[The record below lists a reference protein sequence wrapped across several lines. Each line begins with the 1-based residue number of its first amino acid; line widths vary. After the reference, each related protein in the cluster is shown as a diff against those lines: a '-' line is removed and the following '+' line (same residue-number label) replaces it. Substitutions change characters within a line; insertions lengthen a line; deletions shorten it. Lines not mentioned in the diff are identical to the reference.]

1 VKNLS
6 IPRKLFIFSAAQLA
20 VLVAVAAL
28 ALFENHQLSK
38 SVKDFHKTFQR
49 YSLIRQVQEEFDR
62 ARLATLSFQISRNSG
77 DLQDA
82 IGELDKIQSLRE
94 KVATTPMPQA
104 DRDSLVQVLDRIAA
118 LRDTLGTARQTNSLS
133 GTAAYREDLAPLG
146 RQISDLLDAL
156 KNGAQAD
163 AATEAAIQDE
173 ATAFIPKVLIA
184 GTVLGVLAGLIIAYV
199 FGRSLGNPIAR
210 VVEAIRK
217 IQNREYDVAISD
229 SDRGDELGEIA
240 RNLTD
245 LRDQLS
251 KADEARKADDRKVAR
266 QRVLFGKLR
275 EGLGQMSQGDLA
287 TRIDASQF
295 TDLDDTYVVLCHDFN
310 ALAES
315 LVELISSVRS
325 SSDTVQ
331 GGAAEIAQVAQDLSK
346 RTETQAA
353 TLEQSAAA
361 LEQLTSS
368 VKSAAEKA
376 GEADKAV
383 ADNRREAEA
392 SGEIVNSA
400 IEAMHHIE
408 ESSSQITQIIG
419 VIDDIAFQT
428 NLLALNAGVEAA
440 RAGEAGRGFA
450 VVASEVRALAQRAS
464 ESAREIKEL
473 ISKSVN
479 QVEEGGRLVGKTGTA
494 LEEIVQRVAQVAGL
508 VSEIASSAKE
518 QSIGLQEINAGVN
531 ELDQVA
537 QHNAAMVEETTA
549 SSQQLSTEA
558 QRLTEVLARFSG
570 IRSGS
575 GSAEVL
581 PLNVP
586 DARPATETP
595 PAPKLAAAA
604 GGGGEAAAEGWHEF

>member
-1 VKNLS
+1 MKNLS
-6 IPRKLFIFSAAQLA
+6 IPTKLFVFSAAQLA

-28 ALFENHQLSK
+28 ALYENRQLTK
-38 SVKDFHKTFQR
+38 SVHSFHETFER
-49 YSLIRQVQEEFDR
+49 YSLIREVQEDFDR
-62 ARLATLSFQISRNSG
+62 ARLSALAFKSSGNSE
-77 DLQDA
+77 DVRDA
-82 IGELDKIQSLRE
+82 VAELEKIQSLRDR
-94 KVATTPMPQA
+94 ARNTPMPA
-104 DRDSLVQVLDRIAA
+104 ETHDALVQILNRIDGY
-118 LRDTLGTARQTNSLS
+118 RNTLGAVGQA
-133 GTAAYREDLAPLG
+133 GTMSRAATFEENLGPQG
-146 RQISDLLDAL
+146 RQISALLDTL
-156 KNGAQAD
+156 KQNARAD
-163 AATEAAIQDE
+163 AATEEAVQDQT
-173 ATAFIPKVLIA
+173 TAFIPKVLLA
-184 GTVLGVLAGLIIAYV
+184 GTVLGVLLGLFIAYV
-199 FGRSLGNPIAR
+199 FGRSLGKPISR
-210 VVEAIRK
+210 LLDSIQK
-217 IQNREYDVAISD
+217 IQARDYDVAISD
-229 SDRGDELGEIA
+229 SDRGDELGQIA

-251 KADEARKADDRKVAR
+251 QADEARKADDHKVAR
-266 QRVLFGKLR
+266 QRVLFDKLR
-275 EGLGQMSQGDLA
+275 QGLGLMSQGDLA
-287 TRIDASQF
+287 TRIDAGEF

-310 ALAES
+310 ALADS
-315 LVELISSVRS
+315 FVELISSVRN
-325 SSDTVQ
+325 SSDTVR

-494 LEEIVQRVAQVAGL
+494 LEEIVQRVGQVAGL
-508 VSEIASSAKE
+508 VTEIASSAKE

-558 QRLTEVLARFSG
+558 QKLAEVLARFSG
-570 IRSGS
+570 IGA
-575 GSAEVL
+575 GSAEVV
-581 PLNVP
+581 PLSVP
-586 DARPATETP
+586 DARPEAVAA
-595 PAPKLAAAA
+595 PARKIVAA
-604 GGGGEAAAEGWHEF
+604 GGGDTSAEGWHEF